1 MTSTVI
7 KYSLGDDIRRT
18 TVPAGELT
26 FAGLFGKIAAAF
38 PGAAPGDR
46 KRIIVRYLDDEDEK
60 CTISDDAELAEAV
73 VLVAEEKRKCLRLF
87 LDVAKAAKAA
97 KPTKPAKP
105 AVKPAVK
112 PAAKPAAG
120 AAGASKA
127 KAAGGSGGGKAGT
140 EESEK
145 DSKEEEE
152 TGDDITNWTE
162 VAADDDG
169 TTDAENPKR
178 HNKKLNK
185 KETKKKKKEQK
196 KEQRKQAKLDKK
208 AAKLAE
214 KKAAGTYETKK
225 DKERRLAAE
234 RRLASLAAQG
244 LVNPTGADG
253 EVDKPKKKIV
263 YDNKK
268 KKQ

>member
-46 KRIIVRYLDDEDEK
+46 KRIVVRYLDDEDEK

-87 LDVAKAAKAA
+87 LDVAKAAK
-97 KPTKPAKP
+97 PTKPAKP
-105 AVKPAVK
+105 A
-112 PAAKPAAG
+112 
-120 AAGASKA
+120 AGASNA
-127 KAAGGSGGGKAGT
+127 KAAGGSGGGKAGK

-145 DSKEEEE
+145 DSKEKEAEE

-178 HNKKLNK
+178 HNKV
-185 KETKKKKKEQK
+185 
-196 KEQRKQAKLDKK
+196 RAV
-208 AAKLAE
+208 
-214 KKAAGTYETKK
+214 
-225 DKERRLAAE
+225 RL
-234 RRLASLAAQG
+234 
-244 LVNPTGADG
+244 
-253 EVDKPKKKIV
+253 
-263 YDNKK
+263 
-268 KKQ
+268 